1 MPARSTPPPYN
12 RTGFQ
17 PPNNA
22 TTFKDLLHFE
32 ERLKINAAMLKKRKR
47 KYQGK
52 RSMSLFDDAYNN
64 KYYLAQAF
72 LAQLV
77 LVILVLA
84 SDVILNTS
92 FVMSPVNFMVPHF
105 DNRIRIPLIM
115 WWLDQPEP
123 TASRITTPLHPH
135 PYMIP
140 GLWLVSITTLVLF
153 FASGLYSEKISY
165 ANRYVPQAN
174 RALRNFNLHL
184 NVRTQPIS
192 PPAPLKYFF
201 PRPAAAASP
210 SAQPPRKGANRKAP
224 LNPIPPTNNPRGE
237 LIFSNRVDRS
247 FREAYERYRSVWER
261 KREEHLAANRRSWFG
276 WLWFMNNKQIPLGT
290 PGKDRGR
297 TTPTPGSS
305 RPPSRR
311 SSPAGGVR
319 RNRTRTPELLSSPL
333 AQTESGGRTSR
344 PSLTTVPEVGVP
356 DVIFPTSGRPPS
368 FNGEEGDESIELVRS
383 RTESFSFLLQ
393 REDSLDSP

>member
-1 MPARSTPPPYN
+1 MPARSTPPPYSRN
-12 RTGFQ
+12 GFQ

-32 ERLKINAAMLKKRKR
+32 ERLKINATMLKKRKR
-47 KYQGK
+47 KYQ
-52 RSMSLFDDAYNN
+52 
-64 KYYLAQAF
+64 AF
-72 LAQLV
+72 LVHLV

-84 SDVILNTS
+84 SDVVLNTS
-92 FVMSPVNFMVPHF
+92 FVMLPVNFMVPYF

-115 WWLDQPEP
+115 WWLDQPEA
-123 TASRITTPLHPH
+123 TISRITTPLHPH
-135 PYMIP
+135 PYIIP

-192 PPAPLKYFF
+192 PPAPLKYLF
-201 PRPAAAASP
+201 PRPAAATSPVSP
-210 SAQPPRKGANRKAP
+210 SPTHPLRKGAFRKAQ

-276 WLWFMNNKQIPLGT
+276 WLWFMNNKPIPVGA

-305 RPPSRR
+305 RTPSRR

-319 RNRTRTPELLSSPL
+319 KNRTRTPELPSSPL
-333 AQTESGGRTSR
+333 AQVESGGRTSR
-344 PSLTTVPEVGVP
+344 PSLTTVPEAGVP
-356 DVIFPTSGRPPS
+356 DVTFPTSGRLPS
-368 FNGEEGDESIELVRS
+368 FGGEEGDDSIELVRS

-393 REDSLDSP
+393 RQDSLDGP

>member
-1 MPARSTPPPYN
+1 MPSRSTPPPYN
-12 RTGFQ
+12 RSGFQ

-47 KYQGK
+47 KYQ
-52 RSMSLFDDAYNN
+52 
-64 KYYLAQAF
+64 AF

-77 LVILVLA
+77 IVILVLT
-84 SDVILNTS
+84 SDVVLNTS
-92 FVMSPVNFMVPHF
+92 FVASPMNLVAPYF
-105 DNRIRIPLIM
+105 DNRVRVPLLV
-115 WWLDQPEP
+115 WWFDQPEQKILRV
-123 TASRITTPLHPH
+123 STPLQLH
-135 PYMIP
+135 PYIIP
-140 GLWLVSITTLVLF
+140 GLWLVSVTTLILF

-184 NVRTQPIS
+184 NVRTQPMG
-192 PPAPLKYFF
+192 PPGPLKYFF
-201 PRPAAAASP
+201 PRPTPSPASP
-210 SAQPPRKGANRKAP
+210 TATQPNRKGANRKAP

-237 LIFSNRVDRS
+237 LIFSSRVDRS

-261 KREEHLAANRRSWFG
+261 KREEHLAANRRSWLG
-276 WLWFMNNKQIPLGT
+276 WLWLTSKQPTPVGT
-290 PGKDRGR
+290 PGKERGR
-297 TTPTPGSS
+297 STPTPGSS

-319 RNRTRTPELLSSPL
+319 KNRTRTPELPSSPL
-333 AQTESGGRTSR
+333 AQTETGGRTSR
-344 PSLTTVPEVGVP
+344 PSLTTVPEAGIP
-356 DVIFPTSGRPPS
+356 DVTFPTAARSPS
-368 FNGEEGDESIELVRS
+368 YNSEEGDESIDLVRS

-393 REDSLDSP
+393 RQDSLNGP

>member
-1 MPARSTPPPYN
+1 MPPRSTPPPYN
-12 RTGFQ
+12 RSGFQ

-47 KYQGK
+47 KYQ
-52 RSMSLFDDAYNN
+52 
-64 KYYLAQAF
+64 AF

-77 LVILVLA
+77 LVILVLT
-84 SDVILNTS
+84 SDVVLNTA
-92 FVMSPVNFMVPHF
+92 FVASPINFMIPHF
-105 DNRIRIPLIM
+105 DNRIRIPLLM
-115 WWLDQPEP
+115 WWLDQPDEKI
-123 TASRITTPLHPH
+123 SRISTPVHLHP
-135 PYMIP
+135 YIIP
-140 GLWLVSITTLVLF
+140 GLWLVSVTTLILF

-184 NVRTQPIS
+184 NVRTQPKGL
-192 PPAPLKYFF
+192 PGPLKYLF
-201 PRPAAAASP
+201 PRPTSPNTPTSP
-210 SAQPPRKGANRKAP
+210 STGQTLRKGAIRKAQ
-224 LNPIPPTNNPRGE
+224 LNPIPPTTNPRGE
-237 LIFSNRVDRS
+237 LIFSSRVDRS

-276 WLWFMNNKQIPLGT
+276 WLWFTNKPAPAGT
-290 PGKDRGR
+290 AGKDRGR
-297 TTPTPGSS
+297 STPTPASS
-305 RPPSRR
+305 RTPSRR

-319 RNRTRTPELLSSPL
+319 KNRTRTPELPSSPL
-333 AQTESGGRTSR
+333 AQIETGGRTSR
-344 PSLTTVPEVGVP
+344 PSLTTVPETGVP
-356 DVIFPTSGRPPS
+356 DVTFPAAGRSSS

-393 REDSLDSP
+393 RQDSLNSP

>member
-12 RTGFQ
+12 RSGFQ

-47 KYQGK
+47 KYQ
-52 RSMSLFDDAYNN
+52 
-64 KYYLAQAF
+64 
-72 LAQLV
+72 
-77 LVILVLA
+77 
-84 SDVILNTS
+84 
-92 FVMSPVNFMVPHF
+92 VMSPVNLIVPHF
-105 DNRIRIPLIM
+105 DNRARIPLIA
-115 WWLDQPEP
+115 WWLDQPESTVP
-123 TASRITTPLHPH
+123 HITTPLNPH
-135 PYMIP
+135 PYIIP
-140 GLWLVSITTLVLF
+140 GLWLVSVTTLVLF

-192 PPAPLKYFF
+192 PPAPLKYLF
-201 PRPAAAASP
+201 PRPTTATSP
-210 SAQPPRKGANRKAP
+210 TTAQQLRKGVIKKAQ

-276 WLWFMNNKQIPLGT
+276 WLWFISNKPIPVGP

-305 RPPSRR
+305 RTPSRR

-319 RNRTRTPELLSSPL
+319 KNRTRTPELPSSPL

-356 DVIFPTSGRPPS
+356 DVVFPTLGRPPS
-368 FNGEEGDESIELVRS
+368 FSGEEGDESIELVRN

-393 REDSLDSP
+393 RHDSLNSP

>member
-1 MPARSTPPPYN
+1 
-12 RTGFQ
+12 
-17 PPNNA
+17 
-22 TTFKDLLHFE
+22 
-32 ERLKINAAMLKKRKR
+32 
-47 KYQGK
+47 
-52 RSMSLFDDAYNN
+52 
-64 KYYLAQAF
+64 
-72 LAQLV
+72 
-77 LVILVLA
+77 
-84 SDVILNTS
+84 
-92 FVMSPVNFMVPHF
+92 MSPVNLIVPHF
-105 DNRIRIPLIM
+105 DNRARIPLIA
-115 WWLDQPEP
+115 WWLDQPESTVP
-123 TASRITTPLHPH
+123 HITTPLNPH
-135 PYMIP
+135 PYIIP
-140 GLWLVSITTLVLF
+140 GLWLVSVTTLVLF

-165 ANRYVPQAN
+165 ANRCVYYQSWSGLLDPVHYQRYVPQAN

-192 PPAPLKYFF
+192 PPAPFKYLF
-201 PRPAAAASP
+201 PRPTTATSP
-210 SAQPPRKGANRKAP
+210 TTAQPLRKGVIKKAQ

-276 WLWFMNNKQIPLGT
+276 WLWLISNKPIPVGP

-305 RPPSRR
+305 RTPSRR

-319 RNRTRTPELLSSPL
+319 KNRTRTPELPSSPL

-356 DVIFPTSGRPPS
+356 DVVFPTLGRPPS
-368 FNGEEGDESIELVRS
+368 FSGEEGDESIELVRN

-393 REDSLDSP
+393 RHDSLNSP

>member
-12 RTGFQ
+12 RSGFQ

-47 KYQGK
+47 KYQ
-52 RSMSLFDDAYNN
+52 
-64 KYYLAQAF
+64 
-72 LAQLV
+72 
-77 LVILVLA
+77 
-84 SDVILNTS
+84 
-92 FVMSPVNFMVPHF
+92 VMSPVNLIVPHF
-105 DNRIRIPLIM
+105 DNRARIPLIA
-115 WWLDQPEP
+115 WWLDQPESTVP
-123 TASRITTPLHPH
+123 HITTPLNPH
-135 PYMIP
+135 PYIIP
-140 GLWLVSITTLVLF
+140 GLWLVSVTTLVLF

-192 PPAPLKYFF
+192 PPAPFKYLF
-201 PRPAAAASP
+201 PRPTTATSP
-210 SAQPPRKGANRKAP
+210 TTAQPLRKGVIKKAQ

-261 KREEHLAANRRSWFG
+261 KREEHLAANRRWS
-276 WLWFMNNKQIPLGT
+276 

-305 RPPSRR
+305 RTPSRR

-319 RNRTRTPELLSSPL
+319 KNRTRTPELPSSPL

-356 DVIFPTSGRPPS
+356 DVVFPTLGRPPS
-368 FNGEEGDESIELVRS
+368 FSGEEGDESIELVRN

-393 REDSLDSP
+393 RHDSLNSP